1 VAKSIATVSGVAL
14 VPGVSKNGRLYTRE
28 VIAKAVARAQGRIA
42 DGSEPITILT
52 HHEAGDDSTRT
63 IGRITGMSVAEDGSA
78 RFNAVLADTPH
89 AKNIAGLADP
99 SGKAGPFLSGMS
111 IRGAWV
117 GKVRRVRG
125 PAGDPVETADDLELF
140 GIDPTHR
147 PGVTGAGIDAFAW
160 AADGANETTE
170 RVLITESVEAC
181 VTITED
187 APAVSQEVREASRA
201 LLPLDVPHLLANG
214 ICVTCPPVAEATSD
228 PAKPYGDVVYA
239 DTGYQK
245 DGKKRYPLDSPAH
258 VRSAWSFISQAKNA
272 AMYTAAQLKRVK
284 GRIKAAMGKIGAKV
298 AAEGW
303 TVDPAIEITEALVE
317 YYGGDPESC
326 GSYSLSATN
335 GPTTV
340 TVCSY
345 GLDPADLQV
354 ILAQACKGA
363 GLALS
368 AIDPDMDGDVDLP
381 GDDPGESAPDDDG
394 AAESFAARLAAAI
407 RGESAE
413 TLDAVLA
420 EMREADSAVT
430 ETAPEDPAPEPAA
443 ANREGTE
450 VPAVSETTTTTEA
463 AGTVTATAPA
473 APVIPQDIMDKA
485 MRKAAKK
492 AAERALAATG
502 TAPAE
507 SAPAPAAA
515 AAVTES
521 GDERIARLVREGVA
535 AALAA
540 DAPPQVTETEDERVK
555 RLVSEAIVRER
566 QEITASGGG
575 PARKGLVA
583 EHAGSA
589 ASSGEIPA
597 DFPMKN
603 GAMIPTEEWTD
614 DQRRAVGV
622 QLERHVLG
630 SRASS

>member
-1 VAKSIATVSGVAL
+1 VAKSIATVSGVAI

-42 DGSEPITILT
+42 DGSDPITILT
-52 HHEAGDDSTRT
+52 HHEAGDDSTRI

-78 RFNAVLADTPH
+78 RFNASLADTPH

-125 PAGDPVETADDLELF
+125 PAGDPVETADDLEFF
-140 GIDPTHR
+140 GIDPTSR
-147 PGVTGAGIDAFAW
+147 PGVPGAGIDTFAW

-187 APAVSQEVREASRA
+187 APAAPEGVREALRA
-201 LLPLDVPHLLANG
+201 VFGDP
-214 ICVTCPPVAEATSD
+214 VTEGATPAVSKRGPGLSD
-228 PAKPYGDVVYA
+228 DKGRVYA
-239 DTGYQK
+239 DPGYQK
-245 DGKKRYPLDSPAH
+245 DGKQRYDLSTKAL
-258 VRSAWSFISQAKNA
+258 AKAGWAYVNQPGNA
-272 AMYTAAQLKRVK
+272 KAYTGPQLKRVK
-284 GRIKAAMGKIGAKV
+284 GRIKAALGKFGVKV

-303 TVDPAIEITEALVE
+303 TIDPALELTEALVE
-317 YYGGDPESC
+317 YYGGDPESA

-345 GLDPADLQV
+345 GLDPADLQQ
-354 ILAQACKGA
+354 ILAQACAGA
-363 GLALS
+363 GMALK
-368 AIDPDMDGDVDLP
+368 ALDPDMDGDVDLP
-381 GDDPGESAPDDDG
+381 GDDPGESAESADD

-420 EMREADSAVT
+420 EMRETDSAVT
-430 ETAPEDPAPEPAA
+430 ETAPTEDPAPEPAA
-443 ANREGTE
+443 ATPQGSE
-450 VPAVSETTTTTEA
+450 VPAVSENTTTEA

-473 APVIPQDIMDKA
+473 AAVIPQDIMDKA

-502 TAPAE
+502 AAPAE
-507 SAPAPAAA
+507 SAPAAA

-614 DQRRAVGV
+614 DQRRAVGQ